1 MLAIL
6 LDPKGDVLKRGNDST
21 QYNHYSL
28 LRTVEDN
35 WGLGSLGRHDAT
47 ATPIALA

>member
-1 MLAIL
+1 VITRCVVLA
-6 LDPKGDVLKRGNDST
+6 GTGNDCT

-35 WGLGSLGRHDAT
+35 WGLGNLGRHDAT
-47 ATPIALA
+47 ATPIALS